1 MSEAAHHTPAKRAA
15 ITLSLGLG
23 QTVAFASSFYL
34 MGALGDAVA
43 VDLRISSTAVFAV
56 TSLSLAVQPLLSPA
70 VGRRI
75 DRRGGKPV
83 LLASR
88 LVFAAALALL
98 SVAQGVGG
106 LAAGMMALGA
116 GMALGTYGTPFAIL
130 VSLYGEEARRPITGV
145 ALLGGLGSAV
155 GWPLTAYL
163 LEQFG
168 WRGACLAW
176 AGGHLII
183 CLPAAAVMTPR
194 TRGAARDRKDGA
206 RRPVT
211 WDRRM
216 VQLAVIFAC
225 AWFIASATANHLPR
239 LLVAF
244 GLEPIHAA
252 GVAGLVGVAA
262 VSVRF
267 AEFTVLRYLPP
278 LVSTRIA
285 TSMHPLGAAALAL
298 FGAKAAPLMALG
310 QGAGNGMLAVA
321 KGVLPLNLYGPDNYA
336 YRSALLTQPAQ
347 LLQIAGPVV
356 YGLAIAQS
364 PRTAIALSSA
374 LCLVMF
380 AMTFGLQARHDP
392 QKEHAAA

>member
-1 MSEAAHHTPAKRAA
+1 MSEAALHSPAKRAA
-15 ITLSLGLG
+15 ITLSLGVG

-83 LLASR
+83 LLASS

-98 SVAQGVGG
+98 SAAQGVGG
-106 LAAGMMALGA
+106 VAAGMLALGA

-176 AGGHLII
+176 AGVHLII

-194 TRGAARDRKDGA
+194 TRGAARGRKGGA

-298 FGAKAAPLMALG
+298 FGAKAAPLMTSSIRCLSASSMSSILT
-310 QGAGNGMLAVA
+310 MT
-321 KGVLPLNLYGPDNYA
+321 LPP
-336 YRSALLTQPAQ
+336 S
-347 LLQIAGPVV
+347 I
-356 YGLAIAQS
+356 I
-364 PRTAIALSSA
+364 
-374 LCLVMF
+374 
-380 AMTFGLQARHDP
+380 
-392 QKEHAAA
+392 